1 MNVLFS
7 LIISLFLFIAPSSA
21 ADDNDQLR
29 AYVQNLINDGYK
41 IFEDKSLSEEE
52 RFHVSSDLIEK
63 NLYLDWMARYTLG
76 RNRKTLAPEKI
87 NEFISVY
94 SKFVVKAYAD
104 LSRHYNGEK
113 AVIKKIKSIDK
124 EMFIV
129 SMEIVK
135 RDNEPIKVDYLVH
148 KFGGNGDKPFKVAD
162 VITEGVSIL
171 NSQQAEFNSVIQSQ
185 GIDALIDSLSKKLS
199 KKS

>member
-1 MNVLFS
+1 MKFLFS
-7 LIISLFLFIAPSSA
+7 IIISLFLFISPSSA
-21 ADDNDQLR
+21 NDDNDQLR
-29 AYVQNLINDGYK
+29 VYVQKLINDGYK
-41 IFEDKSLSEEE
+41 IFDDKSLSEED
-52 RFHVSSDLIEK
+52 RFRNSSDLIEK

-76 RNRKTLAPEKI
+76 RNRKTLPSEKV

-104 LSRHYNGEK
+104 LAKHYNGEK
-113 AVIKKIKSIDK
+113 AVVKKIKQVDDV
-124 EMFIV
+124 MFIV

-135 RDNEPIKVDYLVH
+135 KDNEPIKVDYLVH
-148 KFGGNGDKPFKVAD
+148 KFGTKGDTPFKVAD

-185 GIDALIDSLSKKLS
+185 GIDALIDSLNKKLS

>member
-1 MNVLFS
+1 L
-7 LIISLFLFIAPSSA
+7 PS
-21 ADDNDQLR
+21 
-29 AYVQNLINDGYK
+29 
-41 IFEDKSLSEEE
+41 
-52 RFHVSSDLIEK
+52 EK
-63 NLYLDWMARYTLG
+63 V
-76 RNRKTLAPEKI
+76 

-104 LSRHYNGEK
+104 LAKHYNGEK
-113 AVIKKIKSIDK
+113 AVVKKIKQVDDV
-124 EMFIV
+124 MFIV

-135 RDNEPIKVDYLVH
+135 KDNEPIKVDYLVH
-148 KFGGNGDKPFKVAD
+148 KFGAKGDTPFKVAD

-185 GIDALIDSLSKKLS
+185 GIDALIDSLNKKLS

>member
-1 MNVLFS
+1 MKVLFRI
-7 LIISLFLFIAPSSA
+7 IISLFLFIAPSSA

-41 IFEDKSLSEEE
+41 IFEDKSLSEED
-52 RFHVSSDLIEK
+52 RFRFSSDLIEK

-76 RNRKTLAPEKI
+76 RNRKTLAPEKVD
-87 NEFISVY
+87 EFISVY

-104 LSRHYNGEK
+104 LTKHYNGEK
-113 AVIKKIKSIDK
+113 AVIKKIKSIDN

-135 RDNEPIKVDYLVH
+135 KDNEPIKVDYLVR
-148 KFGGNGDKPFKVAD
+148 KFDGNEDKQFKVAD